1 MIKIENLGKIYD
13 TGKISV
19 EALKNVNLEIQSNEF
34 VSIMGASGSGKSTL
48 MNILGCLDKPTSG
61 SYSLDGV
68 SVEKLNEVELAA
80 VRNKKI
86 GFVFQSFNLLSRT
99 SALKNV
105 ELPMTYAG
113 ISKKERRAK
122 ALEVLEKVGLGERV
136 DHLPNE
142 LSGGQKQRV
151 AIARALVNNPSIL
164 LADEPTGNLDTKSG
178 EEIMA
183 IFQQLN
189 REGVTIVLVTH
200 ELEIAQHTKRVVLFR
215 DGCLID
221 DREVEN
227 QIIIKPQTASE

>member
-13 TGKISV
+13 TGKVSV
-19 EALKNVNLEIQSNEF
+19 EALKNVSLEVHKNEF

-48 MNILGCLDKPTSG
+48 MNILGCLDRPTSG

-68 SVEKLNEVELAA
+68 SVQNLNEVELAA

-113 ISKKERRAK
+113 ISKKERRTK
-122 ALEVLEKVGLGERV
+122 ALEVLEKVGLADRV

-189 REGVTIVLVTH
+189 NEGVTIILVTH
-200 ELEIAQHTKRVVLFR
+200 EPEIAQHTKRIVLFR

-221 DREVEN
+221 DRKVEN
-227 QIIIKPQTASE
+227 QIIIRPQTAIE